1 MKKHTRTAAFALALC
16 ICAVSAAGCGDKK
29 TSDNSSYDKAEK
41 TTTAAVTE
49 EAATE
54 AAPTTEEIT
63 TEAAAEAGFRTIEG
77 LSDRYADT
85 QTIGFSYN
93 GQVFR
98 LGEATVQQLV
108 DAGIEFDPKDL
119 ERSYSNG
126 DEIEAKIQMGGSAK
140 LTIQCKPF
148 GTYSAASTECV
159 LSSLDLSGIDNVKV
173 SDTGVE
179 IGTPDAMKDENSGVK
194 FNFPLDLTKEEL
206 VANSG
211 EPAYIKSTS
220 TYVYE
225 GPSLFRPDND
235 KYTARCRFVFDN
247 GVFFRY
253 HANADIRK
261 D

>member
-1 MKKHTRTAAFALALC
+1 MKKQIIAAAIVAMLGLTA
-16 ICAVSAAGCGDKK
+16 CGEGE
-29 TSDNSSYDKAEK
+29 KAEK
-41 TTTAAVTE
+41 KETEKATQATTAA
-49 EAATE
+49 
-54 AAPTTEEIT
+54 EIT
-63 TEAAAEAGFRTIEG
+63 TEATEAETEDSTTEKITTEAAFKPVEG
-77 LSDRYADT
+77 LSERYADT
-85 QTIGFSYN
+85 QTMGFSYN

-148 GTYSAASTECV
+148 GTYSAASAECV
-159 LSSLDLSGIDNVKV
+159 LSSLDLSGMDNVKV

-179 IGTPDAMKDENSGVK
+179 IGSPDAMKDENSGVK
-194 FNFPLDLTKEEL
+194 FNFPLDLTAEEL

-225 GPSLFRPDND
+225 GPSLFKPDKDNRI
-235 KYTARCRFVFDN
+235 TRCRFVFDN

-253 HANADIRK
+253 HAEADTRK